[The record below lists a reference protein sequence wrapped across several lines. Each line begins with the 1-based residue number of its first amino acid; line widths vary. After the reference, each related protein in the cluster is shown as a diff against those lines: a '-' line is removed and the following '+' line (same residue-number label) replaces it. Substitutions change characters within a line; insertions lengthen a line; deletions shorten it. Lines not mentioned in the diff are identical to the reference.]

1 MTRVSARVTAVP
13 GAVPGAVPDAVPSAV
28 PSAVSCGAPRHMASA
43 VPRVA
48 LLALLLPLAACTPSG
63 SSTPASA
70 PAPAQVSPTPPTPT
84 AATGT
89 SGGRNAQ
96 DQAVRDS
103 SAALVPPGFGTLRQ
117 DDIALRVAQFG
128 LQVRAIPLDETVI
141 RVLSPDSY
149 RALRD
154 LVASQGD
161 RLRDLQ
167 RRTALP
173 RLSLWY
179 VSFFALQQGETR
191 FSPMEFNV
199 SNVGRDFQ
207 PLDVIPLSPGFGSQ
221 RLRQRE
227 VQHALYVFD
236 GQIDVN
242 QPLAIVYETAR
253 NDEWSILLQRIERE
267 RALVRSRA
275 AGKP

>member
-1 MTRVSARVTAVP
+1 MVRVSARVTTVPCAVP
-13 GAVPGAVPDAVPSAV
+13 RPVRRNV
-28 PSAVSCGAPRHMASA
+28 H
-43 VPRVA
+43 RVA
-48 LLALLLPLAACTPSG
+48 LLAVLLPLAACAPSR
-63 SSTPASA
+63 SSTPAPV
-70 PAPAQVSPTPPTPT
+70 PAPAQGQPTTPPPS
-84 AATGT
+84 AT

-96 DQAVRDS
+96 DQAARDS

-207 PLDVIPLSPGFGSQ
+207 PLDVVPLSPGFGSQ

>member
-1 MTRVSARVTAVP
+1 MRPRSH
-13 GAVPGAVPDAVPSAV
+13 GAWLVLV
-28 PSAVSCGAPRHMASA
+28 
-43 VPRVA
+43 
-48 LLALLLPLAACTPSG
+48 AACAGASPS
-63 SSTPASA
+63 PQ
-70 PAPAQVSPTPPTPT
+70 PAPAGAPAGSP
-84 AATGT
+84 AATT
-89 SGGRNAQ
+89 SGASVAGASAAAQ
-96 DQAVRDS
+96 GQGGATRDS
-103 SAALVPPGFGTLRQ
+103 SLLLVPAGFGTLRQ
-117 DDIALRVAQFG
+117 EDIALRVAQFG

-161 RLRDLQ
+161 RLAQLQ

-191 FSPMEFNV
+191 FSPMEFLI

-242 QPLAIVYETAR
+242 QPMAIVYETAR
-253 NDEWSILLQRIERE
+253 NDEWSLLLQRIERE

-275 AGKP
+275 AARQP

>member
-1 MTRVSARVTAVP
+1 MARVSARVTTVP
-13 GAVPGAVPDAVPSAV
+13 GATPYAVRRA
-28 PSAVSCGAPRHMASA
+28 M
-43 VPRVA
+43 PRVA
-48 LLALLLPLAACTPSG
+48 LLAVLLPLAACAPSR
-63 SSTPASA
+63 SSTPAPV
-70 PAPAQVSPTPPTPT
+70 PAPAQGQPTTPPPS
-84 AATGT
+84 AT

-96 DQAVRDS
+96 DQAARDS

>member
-1 MTRVSARVTAVP
+1 MSDRRRTRFRTRAWAAGV
-13 GAVPGAVPDAVPSAV
+13 
-28 PSAVSCGAPRHMASA
+28 
-43 VPRVA
+43 VA
-48 LLALLLPLAACTPSG
+48 LVLALTPLAACSPRSAPPSG
-63 SSTPASA
+63 AVVPLAADSAGAAIAAAPGGRQASA
-70 PAPAQVSPTPPTPT
+70 GVASD
-84 AATGT
+84 
-89 SGGRNAQ
+89 SGP
-96 DQAVRDS
+96 S
-103 SAALVPPGFGTLRQ
+103 LVPAGFGTLRQ
-117 DDIALRVAQFG
+117 DDISLRVSQFG
-128 LQVRAIPLDETVI
+128 LQVRAIPLDESVI

-149 RALRD
+149 RAMRE
-154 LVASQGD
+154 LVTSQQA
-161 RLRDLQ
+161 RVAQVQ

-191 FSPMEFNV
+191 FSPMEFII

-227 VQHALYVFD
+227 VQHAVYLFD
-236 GQIDVN
+236 GQVDVN

-253 NDEWSILLQRIERE
+253 NDEWSLILQRIERE

-275 AGKP
+275 APRP

>member
-1 MTRVSARVTAVP
+1 MARVSARVTTVP
-13 GAVPGAVPDAVPSAV
+13 GA
-28 PSAVSCGAPRHMASA
+28 APCPLRSA

-48 LLALLLPLAACTPSG
+48 LLAVLLPLAACAPSR
-63 SSTPASA
+63 SSTPAPV
-70 PAPAQVSPTPPTPT
+70 PAPAQGQPTTPPPS
-84 AATGT
+84 ATTRT

-96 DQAVRDS
+96 DQAARDS

>member
-1 MTRVSARVTAVP
+1 MARVSARVTTVP
-13 GAVPGAVPDAVPSAV
+13 GAAPCPVPYAVR
-28 PSAVSCGAPRHMASA
+28 SAVS
-43 VPRVA
+43 RVA
-48 LLALLLPLAACTPSG
+48 LLAVLLPLAACAPSR
-63 SSTPASA
+63 SSTPAPV
-70 PAPAQVSPTPPTPT
+70 PAPAQGQPTTPTPS
-84 AATGT
+84 ATTRT

-207 PLDVIPLSPGFGSQ
+207 PLDVVPLSPGFGSQ

>member
-1 MTRVSARVTAVP
+1 MTRRWRRPAMTLVLAPALATVVACAPTARP
-13 GAVPGAVPDAVPSAV
+13 GAPS
-28 PSAVSCGAPRHMASA
+28 P
-43 VPRVA
+43 
-48 LLALLLPLAACTPSG
+48 AATR
-63 SSTPASA
+63 AAADSA
-70 PAPAQVSPTPPTPT
+70 PAT
-84 AATGT
+84 ANATAN
-89 SGGRNAQ
+89 S
-96 DQAVRDS
+96 AVGAARDS
-103 SAALVPPGFGTLRQ
+103 NAMLVPPGFGTLRQ
-117 DDIALRVAQFG
+117 DDIALRVSQFG

-154 LVASQGD
+154 LVTSQRE
-161 RLRDLQ
+161 RLEQLQ

-179 VSFFALQQGETR
+179 VSFFALEQGETR
-191 FSPMEFNV
+191 FSPMEFNI

-236 GQIDVN
+236 GQVDVN

-253 NDEWSILLQRIERE
+253 NDEWSLLLHRIERE

-275 AGKP
+275 AARS

>member
-1 MTRVSARVTAVP
+1 MISSGRRWLSVFLLTVTGCASGGSTPTTQSVGKP
-13 GAVPGAVPDAVPSAV
+13 STADAQGS
-28 PSAVSCGAPRHMASA
+28 RE
-43 VPRVA
+43 
-48 LLALLLPLAACTPSG
+48 AATSD
-63 SSTPASA
+63 SSTL
-70 PAPAQVSPTPPTPT
+70 
-84 AATGT
+84 
-89 SGGRNAQ
+89 
-96 DQAVRDS
+96 
-103 SAALVPPGFGTLRQ
+103 LVPAGMGTLRQ
-117 DDIALRVAQFG
+117 DDIALRVSQFG

-154 LVASQGD
+154 LKASQGA
-161 RLRDLQ
+161 RLQALQ
-167 RRTALP
+167 QRTALP

-191 FSPMEFNV
+191 FSPMEFTV

-236 GQIDVN
+236 GQVDVN

-275 AGKP
+275 AAKP

>member
-1 MTRVSARVTAVP
+1 MTRRWRRPAMALALAPALATLVACAPTARP
-13 GAVPGAVPDAVPSAV
+13 GAPS
-28 PSAVSCGAPRHMASA
+28 P
-43 VPRVA
+43 
-48 LLALLLPLAACTPSG
+48 
-63 SSTPASA
+63 
-70 PAPAQVSPTPPTPT
+70 
-84 AATGT
+84 AATRAAAD
-89 SGGRNAQ
+89 SANATANATANA
-96 DQAVRDS
+96 AVGAARDS
-103 SAALVPPGFGTLRQ
+103 NAMLVPPGFGTLRQ
-117 DDIALRVAQFG
+117 DDIALRVSQFG

-154 LVASQGD
+154 LVTSQRE
-161 RLRDLQ
+161 RLAQLQ

-179 VSFFALQQGETR
+179 VSFFALEQGETR
-191 FSPMEFNV
+191 FSPMEFNI

-236 GQIDVN
+236 GQVDVN

-253 NDEWSILLQRIERE
+253 NDEWSLLLHRIERE

-275 AGKP
+275 AARS

>member
-1 MTRVSARVTAVP
+1 MARPALSGRGASRRAAGSAANVAALATLAMLSACAPVP
-13 GAVPGAVPDAVPSAV
+13 RTGAAPSAATATAGD
-28 PSAVSCGAPRHMASA
+28 SAA
-43 VPRVA
+43 VA
-48 LLALLLPLAACTPSG
+48 
-63 SSTPASA
+63 
-70 PAPAQVSPTPPTPT
+70 
-84 AATGT
+84 
-89 SGGRNAQ
+89 
-96 DQAVRDS
+96 RDS
-103 SAALVPPGFGTLRQ
+103 STMLVPPGFGTLRQ
-117 DDIALRVAQFG
+117 DDIALRVSQFG

-154 LVASQGD
+154 LVASQRD
-161 RLRDLQ
+161 RLVQLQ

-179 VSFFALQQGETR
+179 VSFFALEQGETR
-191 FSPMEFNV
+191 FSPMEFNI

-236 GQIDVN
+236 GQVDVN

-253 NDEWSILLQRIERE
+253 NDEWSILLHRIERE

-275 AGKP
+275 AART

>member
-1 MTRVSARVTAVP
+1 MRGTAARLGFA
-13 GAVPGAVPDAVPSAV
+13 
-28 PSAVSCGAPRHMASA
+28 R
-43 VPRVA
+43 RA
-48 LLALLLPLAACTPSG
+48 LLVPPLASHARLVAFASLVTLAACAPAG
-63 SSTPASA
+63 TPAPSPAARPAGA
-70 PAPAQVSPTPPTPT
+70 PAPARSTPDASP
-84 AATGT
+84 
-89 SGGRNAQ
+89 
-96 DQAVRDS
+96 RDS
-103 SAALVPPGFGTLRQ
+103 SAMLVPPGFGTLRQ

-154 LVASQGD
+154 LVSSQGD
-161 RLRDLQ
+161 RLRELQ

-191 FSPMEFNV
+191 FSPMEFNI

-227 VQHALYVFD
+227 VQHALYIFD
-236 GQIDVN
+236 GQVDVN

>member
-1 MTRVSARVTAVP
+1 MRGRRHGGGRHGGGTA
-13 GAVPGAVPDAVPSAV
+13 A
-28 PSAVSCGAPRHMASA
+28 APRRTARRTARRA
-43 VPRVA
+43 VMRR
-48 LLALLLPLAACTPSG
+48 ALLLGTAGLGVAGLAAC
-63 SSTPASA
+63 A
-70 PAPAQVSPTPPTPT
+70 PAPRRGGMPPAARATPDST
-84 AATGT
+84 APDSAAADRAPPERGA
-89 SGGRNAQ
+89 G
-96 DQAVRDS
+96 RDS
-103 SAALVPPGFGTLRQ
+103 SAMLVPPGFGTLRQ
-117 DDIALRVAQFG
+117 DDIALRVSQFG

-154 LVASQGD
+154 LVASQRE
-161 RLRDLQ
+161 RLEQLQ

-179 VSFFALQQGETR
+179 VSFFALEQGETR
-191 FSPMEFNV
+191 FSPMEVNI

-207 PLDVIPLSPGFGSQ
+207 PLDVIPLSPGFGAQ

-236 GQIDVN
+236 GQLDVN

-253 NDEWSILLQRIERE
+253 NDEWSILLHRIERE

-275 AGKP
+275 AARP

>member
-1 MTRVSARVTAVP
+1 MRRTAAR
-13 GAVPGAVPDAVPSAV
+13 
-28 PSAVSCGAPRHMASA
+28 
-43 VPRVA
+43 
-48 LLALLLPLAACTPSG
+48 LLLLTAAAGC
-63 SSTPASA
+63 
-70 PAPAQVSPTPPTPT
+70 T
-84 AATGT
+84 AATRAPQPPPPTGGPT
-89 SGGRNAQ
+89 TTPSAAGAGSTVAGGPPQGSG
-96 DQAVRDS
+96 VRDS
-103 SAALVPPGFGTLRQ
+103 SLLLVPAGFGTLRQ
-117 DDIALRVAQFG
+117 EDIALRVSQFG

-154 LVASQGD
+154 LVASQSE
-161 RLRDLQ
+161 RLAQVQ

-191 FSPMEFNV
+191 FSPMEFLI

-207 PLDVIPLSPGFGSQ
+207 PLDVIALSPGFGSQ

-242 QPLAIVYETAR
+242 QPMAIIYETAR
-253 NDEWSILLQRIERE
+253 NDEWSLLLQRIERE

-275 AGKP
+275 AVRQP